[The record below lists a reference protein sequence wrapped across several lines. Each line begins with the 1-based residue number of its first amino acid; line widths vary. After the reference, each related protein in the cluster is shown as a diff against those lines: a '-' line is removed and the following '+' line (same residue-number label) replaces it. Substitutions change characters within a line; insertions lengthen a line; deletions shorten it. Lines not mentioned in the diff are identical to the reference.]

1 MPQALGSYSID
12 KISKQI
18 LKSNILFEDIIFE
31 IYCDVIH
38 SYDYTCKSCCD
49 PEDQEGIAK
58 ECMRRLYKKL
68 F

>member
-1 MPQALGSYSID
+1 MTQALGSYSMD

-18 LKSNILFEDIIFE
+18 LRSNILFEDIINE
-31 IYCDVIH
+31 IYTEVEE
-38 SYDYTCKSCCD
+38 SYQGTGYCILE
-49 PEDQEGIAK
+49 EDTENIAK